1 MFPARIRSSAC
12 SLHISVTFIYV
23 LIGQYVS
30 EPIYTP
36 SGWAQVHPL
45 GDRYSAFSSGR
56 SGSAEAKILYV
67 NEHVRPRRKL
77 SELGTLSM
85 ASAASVS
92 VTLPT
97 ASYVILCTSF
107 EGRLRALGF
116 FFVFIRFNALHS
128 LPHTRTHSHAH
139 TRRTLLS
146 FYIVLPF
153 LNIRSNA
160 PVKLVQLVCIC

>member
-30 EPIYTP
+30 EPICTP

-116 FFVFIRFNALHS
+116 FCFYSFQCAPFSPTHTHS
-128 LPHTRTHSHAH
+128 LARTHKTHS
-139 TRRTLLS
+139 TLILHCPS
-146 FYIVLPF
+146 LPKYKKQCT
-153 LNIRSNA
+153 S
-160 PVKLVQLVCIC
+160 

>member
-30 EPIYTP
+30 EPICTP

-116 FFVFIRFNALHS
+116 FLFLFVSMRSILSHTHAL
-128 LPHTRTHSHAH
+128 TRTHTQDALYSHF
-139 TRRTLLS
+139 TLS
-146 FYIVLPF
+146 FP
-153 LNIRSNA
+153 S
-160 PVKLVQLVCIC
+160 